1 MLLLLL
7 SSVHFSVCG
16 AEGGGIT
23 VFGGLYFGLEAC
35 EEMQNHT

>member
-1 MLLLLL
+1 MLLLL
-7 SSVHFSVCG
+7 SSVHVSVCG

-23 VFGGLYFGLEAC
+23 AFDGLYFGLESC